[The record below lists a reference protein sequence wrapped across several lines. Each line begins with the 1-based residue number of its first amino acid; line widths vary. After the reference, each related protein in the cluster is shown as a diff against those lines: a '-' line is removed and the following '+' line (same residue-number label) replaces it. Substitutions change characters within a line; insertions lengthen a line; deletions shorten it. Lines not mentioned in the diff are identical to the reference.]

1 MATRHPKT
9 GQTWEQQQQLRRQEL
24 AYGRRWLSDL
34 ILQQINRETQQ
45 RNLQQPATQRSLL
58 HTRTH

>member
-9 GQTWEQQQQLRRQEL
+9 GQTWNQQQQVRRQEL
-24 AYGRRWLSDL
+24 AFGRRWLDQL
-34 ILQQINRETQQ
+34 LLHQINRETQQ
-45 RNLQQPATQRSLL
+45 RQLLHPTTHRSLI